1 MVVKNQK
8 LSPATL
14 YAGLK
19 QKSQTFVQ
27 NFRNVCVAAKKQGF
41 SGIAKLFWQDLFGGR
56 SLTQW
61 LYLLALSS
69 LPFILEFTSGQ
80 KQHDWLGLFAS
91 WTGIVCVIL
100 VAEGRASN
108 YLFGAVNSAIYLI
121 LSFNASFYGEVL
133 TTVYFFIMQPIGL
146 YTWLSNRVDRKSVV

>member
-8 LSPATL
+8 LSPAAL

-27 NFRNVCVAAKKQGF
+27 NFRNVCAAAKKQGF

-56 SLTQW
+56 SLAQW
-61 LYLLALSS
+61 LYLIALSS

-80 KQHDWLGLFAS
+80 EAGTLCFLDRHCLRHS
-91 WTGIVCVIL
+91 SS
-100 VAEGRASN
+100 R
-108 YLFGAVNSAIYLI
+108 GA
-121 LSFNASFYGEVL
+121 G
-133 TTVYFFIMQPIGL
+133 
-146 YTWLSNRVDRKSVV
+146 